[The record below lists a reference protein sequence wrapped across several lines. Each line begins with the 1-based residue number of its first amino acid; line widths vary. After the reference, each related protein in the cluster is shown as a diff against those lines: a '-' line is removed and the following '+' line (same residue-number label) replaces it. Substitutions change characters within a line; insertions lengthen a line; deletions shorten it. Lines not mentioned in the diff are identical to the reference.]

1 MKMGG
6 MDMTGFRM
14 VPAGEGL
21 MMPATSPWE
30 AVEFA
35 FVFAMWAVMMVG
47 MMTPSAAPMILIYAR
62 VSRQAAS
69 ERVPFAATS
78 WFAAAICSPG
88 SLLPWQQRSRS
99 GRWTD
104 GVGSRQA

>member
-1 MKMGG
+1 MTDAALEAVLRRDRAVIAAALLLLIALAWAYLIWLAADMKMGG

-47 MMTPSAAPMILIYAR
+47 MMT
-62 VSRQAAS
+62 
-69 ERVPFAATS
+69 
-78 WFAAAICSPG
+78 
-88 SLLPWQQRSRS
+88 LPLHP
-99 GRWTD
+99 
-104 GVGSRQA
+104 